1 LGNFALNAPNILGG
15 RKGLKDENVVFK
27 ALSDFLRGSQ
37 DVTFQLSI
45 LLVSYDVEV
54 LLFPSLIN
62 IGEVLLVLSFSLSLN
77 DNLVDFLLAVL
88 ELKFEDLR

>member
-1 LGNFALNAPNILGG
+1 MSNFALNAPNILGG